1 MIARILGAETPQDA
15 ITVAVE
21 VKRLIAFC
29 VVTATA
35 RTHRLTTA
43 VVIGH

>member
-15 ITVAVE
+15 ITIAVE
-21 VKRLIAFC
+21 VNRLIAFC
-29 VVTATA
+29 VVTTTA
-35 RTHRLTTA
+35 RAHRLSAA

>member
-21 VKRLIAFC
+21 VKRFIAFC

-35 RTHRLTTA
+35 RTYRLTTA

>member
-15 ITVAVE
+15 ITIAVE
-21 VKRLIAFC
+21 VKRLIALC

-35 RTHRLTTA
+35 GTHRLTTA

>member
-15 ITVAVE
+15 IAIAVE
-21 VKRLIAFC
+21 IKRLIALC

-35 RTHRLTTA
+35 GTHRLTTA
-43 VVIGH
+43 VVVRH